1 LSNPNLEP
9 VMRLLQAAAV
19 LLFALAAAGCATKPM
34 ASAPPAPQPLGV
46 VPVAVPQTTYG
57 CDVLIAHRM
66 GKPC

>member
-1 LSNPNLEP
+1 
-9 VMRLLQAAAV
+9 MRLLQAAAV

-46 VPVAVPQTTYG
+46 VPVVVPQTAYG

-66 GKPC
+66 GKSC

>member
-1 LSNPNLEP
+1 
-9 VMRLLQAAAV
+9 MRVVQLATI
-19 LLFALAAAGCATKPM
+19 LLFAVLAAGCATKPM

-46 VPVAVPQTTYG
+46 VPVVVPQTAYG